1 MVTHFR
7 CRQSCSTAGK
17 FIGLAAAISLTLAF
31 TPSGFADK
39 PSDNSVDASELQL
52 KPERVVVFK
61 DGYCLVVKQGTATT
75 NSGGVVFTDDVPNAA
90 VLGSFWAVPEK
101 GTIRSLVAGWV
112 NTESKTNREVNCTSI
127 LEIVKSNLGKACS
140 FEIDQQRI
148 DGTLLKI
155 LSNDELAIEPIQSSQ
170 SGGGIDS
177 SLLSPFTEVATPRT
191 SSTVVNSVTG
201 AYLLVRTQ
209 FGDKM
214 IQASAVSN
222 LTIENMS
229 SSIQQTVTTKSR
241 HKRLS
246 MQFGEA
252 NSQVKLSLMY
262 FRPDVRWIPTYR
274 VNLTGEALVA
284 NKNNGGA
291 DISKE
296 RKQAELILQGEILNE
311 AEDFV
316 NVPFHVVVGVPN
328 FRFRSVPSPMT
339 LEATMRNLLGQV
351 APGIMDTSNNRFS
364 NALYSQRAGEIPS
377 NRAGD
382 DSARVAVEL
391 PDELIGKGGNDL
403 FVYELAPMTLK
414 RGERAMVPILSTN
427 VPYRDIY
434 SWDIELTH
442 SESYA
447 ATSAESTSPL
457 RLSEAKIWRQV
468 ELTNNT
474 DIPWTT
480 GAAMIMDGMQPLA
493 QELLT
498 YTSPGGICRL
508 PVTVS
513 VDLRGKVE
521 DTEIKREFNSLKWRG
536 NDYARVNGKIEVEL
550 SNNKT
555 QPISVDVRLRFG
567 GKTTQA
573 SDDGKISL
581 EAYRAEDWHNH
592 QGNPIN
598 NSSEVRWT
606 ATIATG
612 EFFEATVNYDFYLQ
626 H

>member
-1 MVTHFR
+1 MVTPFGSIR
-7 CRQSCSTAGK
+7 SLSTARK
-17 FIGLAAAISLTLAF
+17 SVRLVTAITLVLACMS
-31 TPSGFADK
+31 PGFADQ
-39 PSDNSVDASELQL
+39 PSDDLGVASELQL

-61 DGYCLVVKQGTATT
+61 DGYCLVVKQAVATT
-75 NSGGVVFTDDVPNAA
+75 NAEGVVFTDDVPDAA
-90 VLGSFWAVPEK
+90 VLGSFWAVPEQ
-101 GTIRSLVAGWV
+101 GTIKSLVAGWV
-112 NTESKTNREVNCTSI
+112 NTESKTKREVNCTSL

-140 FEIDQQRI
+140 FEINNERI

-155 LSNDELAIEPIQSSQ
+155 LSNNELADDPIPESLSVREINSSM
-170 SGGGIDS
+170 
-177 SLLSPFTEVATPRT
+177 LSPFSEHTVPRT
-191 SSTVVNSVTG
+191 ATTTISGLSG
-201 AYLLVRTQ
+201 AYFLVRTS
-209 FGDKM
+209 FGDKL
-214 IQASAVSN
+214 IQVDAVRN
-222 LTIENMS
+222 LTIENMTS
-229 SSIQQTVTTKSR
+229 TIEQTAITRSR

-252 NSQVKLSLMY
+252 NAEVKLSLMY

-274 VNLTGEALVA
+274 VNLTNEVLAA
-284 NKNNGGA
+284 NKDNSAA
-291 DISKE
+291 DSSKE
-296 RKQAELILQGEILNE
+296 RRRAELILQGEILNE
-311 AEDFV
+311 AEDFID
-316 NVPFHVVVGVPN
+316 VPFHVVVGVPN

-339 LEATMRNLLGQV
+339 LEATMRNVLGQA
-351 APGIMDTSNNRFS
+351 APGIMDLSNNRFS
-364 NALYSQRAGEIPS
+364 NANYSQRAGEFQS
-377 NRAGD
+377 NRALD

-414 RGERAMVPILSTN
+414 RGERAMVPILRTS
-427 VPYRDIY
+427 VPYRDVY

-447 ATSAESTSPL
+447 ATSADSTSPL
-457 RLSEAKIWRQV
+457 KLSEAKVWRQV
-468 ELTNNT
+468 ELINNT

-480 GAAMIMDGMQPLA
+480 GAAMIVDGMQPLA

-498 YTSPGGICRL
+498 YTSPGGICRV

-521 DTEIKREFNSLKWRG
+521 DTEVQREFNALKWRG
-536 NDYARVNGKIEVEL
+536 YDFTRVSGKIEVEL
-550 SNNKT
+550 ANNKS
-555 QPISVDVRLRFG
+555 QPVSVEIRLRFG

-573 SDDGKISL
+573 SDAGKIAL

-598 NSSEVRWT
+598 NSSEVRW
-606 ATIATG
+606 AETIAAG
-612 EFFEATVNYDFYLQ
+612 ECFKPTVNYDFYLQ